1 MFQQYCPF
9 CFKILCTQSLHFKD
23 LVTQG
28 HIKVPVQPCVM
39 FGSHVTFEVRY
50 VEDSDN
56 ETVMSSQY
64 VPIELAFRVAKLCLE
79 KQYKLI
85 EILVPFNPS

>member
-1 MFQQYCPF
+1 
-9 CFKILCTQSLHFKD
+9 
-23 LVTQG
+23 
-28 HIKVPVQPCVM
+28 M